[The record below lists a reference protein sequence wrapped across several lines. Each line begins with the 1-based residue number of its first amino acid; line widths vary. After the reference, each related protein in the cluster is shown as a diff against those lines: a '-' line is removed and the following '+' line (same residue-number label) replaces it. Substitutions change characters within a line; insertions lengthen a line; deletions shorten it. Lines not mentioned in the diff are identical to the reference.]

1 MIPHKH
7 PDMIFHLFIPYI
19 QQIFPRILVTAQLKE
34 QQAAVQSVI
43 LDKGEQKNLAKIGS
57 CPFKVTSCAWPP
69 PSNSG
74 HGKLP
79 LRDYPFGHSEGES
92 TCRRHTERC
101 LSVPWDVF
109 QELF

>member
-1 MIPHKH
+1 MPFIH
-7 PDMIFHLFIPYI
+7 PPYTANI
-19 QQIFPRILVTAQLKE
+19 PRILVTAQLLKE
-34 QQAAVQSVI
+34 EPAAVQSVI

-74 HGKLP
+74 HGKSP

-92 TCRRHTERC
+92 TCRHHTERF